1 MGKRASTKV
10 AAPKAEVV
18 AKKAKVTA
26 TVDPAFTCVSDAV
39 MEAEQLPDRVRT
51 MLVEMMP
58 FSLKFASDER
68 HDLQSMAVNMVEQTL
83 ATKKSTLEAAV
94 VAATGELASLKASES
109 QLGTAVTNA
118 ESALASQR
126 EVVEAQKTALAG
138 FHFSTTKAS
147 ATHLDEKRTDQKSAA
162 DNLVTMEKERASIEA
177 AFSEHF
183 GSLQEGEA
191 KAALKKL
198 EPFLK
203 KIEIESTLL
212 TALPSCCAKK
222 NENRGTFDHLVLQ
235 ELDKSF
241 KAKIAALGDSVAAA
255 GPAAVQHDAAV
266 QAAEKD
272 HEAKMLAQETAKAE
286 HEAATKECADREAA
300 LSNGKK
306 AVEDFQPK
314 LEAMTGQLAKA
325 QEASAEFEAGPFA
338 HFCAFQARVAALPVE
353 EAPAEEAAAEAAP
366 AEEAVEATA

>member
-10 AAPKAEVV
+10 AAPKVEVA
-18 AKKAKVTA
+18 AKKAKVAA

-68 HDLQSMAVNMVEQTL
+68 HDLQSMAVNMVEETL
-83 ATKKSTLEAAV
+83 TAKKSTLEGAV
-94 VAATGELASLKASES
+94 VAANGEFDALKASES

-118 ESALASQR
+118 ENALAAQKN
-126 EVVEAQKTALAG
+126 VVEAKKTALAEA
-138 FHFSTTKAS
+138 TEAEKAS
-147 ATHLDEKRTDQKSAA
+147 ATGLTEKRAEQTNAA
-162 DNLVTMEKERASIEA
+162 TNLATMETEKVSIEA
-177 AFSEHF
+177 AFAEHF
-183 GSLQEGEA
+183 GALEEGKA

-212 TALPSCCAKK
+212 TALPSCCAKSK
-222 NENRGTFDHLVLQ
+222 EERGTFDHLVLQ

-255 GPAAVQHDAAV
+255 APAAVQHDAAV
-266 QAAEKD
+266 VAAGNNHDATKVAQATAAAEN
-272 HEAKMLAQETAKAE
+272 
-286 HEAATKECADREAA
+286 EAADKEHADCEAA
-300 LSNGKK
+300 LSNAKT
-306 AVEDFQPK
+306 AVEDFKPK
-314 LEAMTGQLAKA
+314 LEAIVQTG
-325 QEASAEFEAGPFA
+325 ASAQASFSEFVTGPFA
-338 HFCAFQARVAALPVE
+338 CFYQFKLPAVPE
-353 EAPAEEAAAEAAP
+353 EAPAEEAATEAAP